1 MTLLDD
7 LLPASF
13 RGTPFLLDVTTT
25 SGGRKT
31 VTNEFPNSNRRFVED
46 LGLLNKSFAISGTI
60 TGPNY
65 AFKRDALIVALE
77 KKGAGILII
86 NTLGV
91 FNVVSTTYTLS
102 ERMTALGDA
111 TFTMNFEVA
120 QDSLVPTPIQGAL
133 SNIFSSV
140 LEAIALIE
148 TTVIQAISITRSD
161 NFVDALS
168 KVDSFLQTM
177 GGLTN
182 VFVTESDTFDEFSKE
197 LTAFADNSSQILTN
211 TVLLGSAISG
221 LFTTLDSS
229 LATPQDG
236 VNLFEDLYTF
246 GDTDTDLDIDTFAL
260 NEKNANR
267 DRLNGAYETLA
278 LLMNYRNVPQLDFL
292 TVTDINN
299 QREAL
304 DAQFEKINSNPAIA
318 DSDKSSLLMARNEV
332 RQFLDRESLRAFKI
346 TDFDTKDT
354 TITELTYRLYGN
366 LDNLQALIDLNNFKD
381 IQHIEGTVQVLSK

>member
-46 LGLLNKSFAISGTI
+46 LGLLNKSFAITGTI

-65 AFKRDALIVALE
+65 AFKRDALIIALE
-77 KKGAGILII
+77 KKGTGILII

-91 FNVVSTTYTLS
+91 FNVVSTTFTLS
-102 ERMTALGDA
+102 ERMTVLGDA

-120 QDSLVPTPIQGAL
+120 QDNLVPTPIQGSL
-133 SNIFSSV
+133 SGIFSSV
-140 LEAIALIE
+140 LEAITLIE
-148 TTVIQAISITRSD
+148 TTVIQEISITRSD
-161 NFVDALS
+161 NFLDALN
-168 KVDSFLQTM
+168 KIDSFLQTL
-177 GGLTN
+177 GALTN

-197 LTAFADNSSQILTN
+197 LTNFVENSSQILTN
-211 TVLLGSAISG
+211 TILLGSLTSG
-221 LFTTLDSS
+221 LFNTLDSS

-246 GDTDTDLDIDTFAL
+246 GDNDTDLDIDTFAL

-267 DRLNGAYETLA
+267 DRLNGAYQTLA

-292 TVTDINN
+292 G
-299 QREAL
+299 
-304 DAQFEKINSNPAIA
+304 
-318 DSDKSSLLMARNEV
+318 RNY
-332 RQFLDRESLRAFKI
+332 
-346 TDFDTKDT
+346 TP
-354 TITELTYRLYGN
+354 
-366 LDNLQALIDLNNFKD
+366 
-381 IQHIEGTVQVLSK
+381 

>member
-1 MTLLDD
+1 MTLLEE

-13 RGTPFLLDVTTT
+13 RGVPFLLDVTTT

-46 LGLLNKSFAISGTI
+46 LGLLNKSFAITGTI

-65 AFKRDALIVALE
+65 AFKRDALILALE
-77 KKGAGILII
+77 KEGTGILII
-86 NTLGV
+86 ATLGV

-133 SNIFSSV
+133 SSIFSSV
-140 LEAIALIE
+140 TEAIALLE
-148 TTVIQAISITRSD
+148 TTVFQVISITRSD
-161 NFVDALS
+161 NFIDALS
-168 KVDSFLQTM
+168 KVDSFLQTL
-177 GGLTN
+177 GALTN
-182 VFVTESDTFDEFSKE
+182 IFVTESDTFDDFSKE
-197 LTAFADNSSQILTN
+197 LTNFVDNSSQILTN
-211 TVLLGSAISG
+211 TALLGTA
-221 LFTTLDSS
+221 TSS
-229 LATPQDG
+229 LFNTLNSSVATPQDG
-236 VNLFEDLYTF
+236 VTLFENLYNF
-246 GDTDTDLDIDTFAL
+246 GDDDTDLAIDTFSL
-260 NEKNANR
+260 NERTANR
-267 DRLNGAYETLA
+267 NRLNGAYQTLA
-278 LLMNYRNVPQLDFL
+278 LLMNYQNVAQIDFL
-292 TVTDINN
+292 TVDDINA
-299 QREAL
+299 QRESL

-318 DSDKSSLLMARNEV
+318 ESDKSALLTARNEV
-332 RQFLDRESLRAFKI
+332 RSFLDKESLRAFKI

-366 LDNLQALIDLNNFKD
+366 LDNLQNLINLNNFKD